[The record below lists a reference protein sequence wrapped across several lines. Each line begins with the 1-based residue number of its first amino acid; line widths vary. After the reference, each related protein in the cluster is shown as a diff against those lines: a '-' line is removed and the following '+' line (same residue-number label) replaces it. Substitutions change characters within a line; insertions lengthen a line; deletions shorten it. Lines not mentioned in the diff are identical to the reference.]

1 MKITGLE
8 IEQFGPWN
16 ELSLPIAHDGLTVIS
31 GANESG
37 KSALRRFIRGVLFG
51 FAAEEAHGVEPW
63 SRRRPSI
70 GALRI
75 RHRGRLLEIRRAAHE
90 GGQGSVSSRWLAPV
104 NAPATHSSSLIE
116 HCDWEIEDDVESEST
131 HEDTPTTLPLTDA
144 LSEVLG
150 DLPEKLFD
158 QVFSLGLRELHELA
172 NLADDEVARAIHG
185 ETLGPFGQTL
195 LGARDEMSDDAAR
208 LWDTARQ
215 NALPQLLTR
224 YEQLSDQIATQEQRL
239 HRYGEV
245 VRLRRH
251 HEQRLTELQSRRS
264 QVQES
269 LRGFTHIERVWLPW
283 QRLRNLQ
290 AELLR
295 LPRIDDFPEGG
306 IARFDL
312 IEQDLQTALKCREA
326 LIGEAKQFHRDAKKV
341 SVPRELRRCSAAM
354 RGLLDQREHTG
365 RVEER
370 ARAVHATAKSK
381 KEILDAAVQSLG
393 ANWTVA
399 KLEALDTSVA
409 AHYRLVEKARLFR
422 RAVSKR
428 NKWKQRLI
436 QLSQLCQQQSD
447 ELDAAAKKLD
457 GLSLEG
463 ALRRARQRRAA
474 PLAIP
479 IARAVSMISTDDP
492 EIEHLHS
499 RIIELEQRRV
509 SISRQLERLEP
520 RLILPKWVLGV
531 LAFFAVGGIVLALLG
546 LATGFSSNVIAG
558 AAYALL
564 GTVCGGLALS
574 LKLHFEQQVRDSLDA
589 MNDELRENEA
599 RLREARETWQTLT
612 GAESQI
618 SNLKF
623 EISNP
628 ESEISNFITQISNL
642 PAQIA
647 SGSGEQS
654 VGLNANGLLSQ
665 PNREDE
671 LTVEELE
678 HLIELKREFA
688 SNQQKRAPR
697 RDRHEAAAQ
706 ELTTARQ
713 AWCETLTQL
722 GLPESVR
729 VSETFDLWQRLAA
742 ANELLKAFQTVE
754 ADFKRHL
761 ETVQTTRSRIVE
773 ILHRLNRRDLE
784 QRTTA
789 EVFQVW
795 DQDLQQLTATL
806 QERLRLRRE
815 ERRRRAEAAEYS
827 EKIDDLRLQRSA
839 LLRQGCATDRTD
851 YSRRAIIV
859 ERHEQLLDQMDATKE
874 ELAEVGRTNPELA
887 IVEDDLMRFD
897 ASQHAT
903 TLTNL
908 RHEAQEI
915 DDEIE
920 QLHEELGRARQEIEQ
935 LEADDEPS
943 DWLLDRE
950 IVRSQI
956 TAVAEEWLA
965 DEWTGQALDGIRT
978 RYERICQPGIL
989 AAASRYF
996 ARLTSGKY
1004 RTLWTPLRHRS
1015 LRVDDAAGTTW
1026 RLDQLSGSTRELLL
1040 LAIRLAL
1047 IDDFSRRGVDLPLL
1061 LDDVLLTLDPAR
1073 AAVAAGELVEFAQR
1087 GHQVLFFTC
1096 HPHLTSLFTNAGC
1109 ANLRL
1114 SQFAGTSER
1123 LAG

>member
-16 ELSLPIAHDGLTVIS
+16 ELSLPIAHEGLTVIA

-51 FAAEEAHGVEPW
+51 FPSEEPRGFEPW
-63 SRRRPSI
+63 SRRRPNI
-70 GALRI
+70 GALRV
-75 RHRGRLLEIRRAAHE
+75 RHRGRLLEIRRAAHD
-90 GGQGSVSSRWLAPV
+90 GGQGLVSSRWLAPA
-104 NAPATHSSSLIE
+104 NAPTTHGSSLIE
-116 HCDWEIEDDVESEST
+116 HCDWELEDEAESESA
-131 HEDTPTTLPLTDA
+131 HDYAATTLPLTDA

-158 QVFSLGLRELHELA
+158 QVFSLGLRELHELS

-195 LGARDEMSDDAAR
+195 LGARDEMSDNAAR

-215 NALPQLLTR
+215 NALPQLLAR
-224 YEQLSDQIATQEQRL
+224 YEQLSDQIAAQEKRL
-239 HRYGEV
+239 HRYGEL

-251 HEQRLTELQSRRS
+251 HERRLAELQSRRS

-269 LRGFTHIERVWLPW
+269 LRGFTHIERVWMPW

-306 IARFDL
+306 IARFDH
-312 IEQDLQTALKCREA
+312 IEQELQTALKCREA

-341 SVPRELRRCSAAM
+341 AVPRELRRCSAAM

-370 ARAVHATAKSK
+370 ARAAHATAKSQ
-381 KEILDAAVQSLG
+381 KEKLEAAVQSLG
-393 ANWTVA
+393 ADWTLA

-409 AHYRLVEKARLFR
+409 AHYRLVEKARQFR

-436 QLSQLCQQQSD
+436 HLSQLCQQQSD

-457 GLSLEG
+457 GISLES
-463 ALRRARQRRAA
+463 ALRRARQRRAT
-474 PLAIP
+474 PNAIP
-479 IARAVSMISTDDP
+479 IARALSTISSEDP

-509 SISRQLERLEP
+509 SISRQIERLEP

-531 LAFFAVGGIVLALLG
+531 LGFFAVGGIVLALLG
-546 LATGFSSNVIAG
+546 LATGFSSNAIAG

-589 MNDELRENEA
+589 MSDELRENEA
-599 RLREARETWQTLT
+599 RLRESRETWQTLT
-612 GAESQI
+612 GAESNSSRHTPCADASAHGMCGLQI
-618 SNLKF
+618 
-623 EISNP
+623 
-628 ESEISNFITQISNL
+628 
-642 PAQIA
+642 
-647 SGSGEQS
+647 GSGEQS
-654 VGLNANGLLSQ
+654 VGLNSNGLLSHST
-665 PNREDE
+665 PEDE
-671 LTVEELE
+671 FNVEELE
-678 HLIELKREFA
+678 RLIELKRDLA

-697 RDRHEAAAQ
+697 RDRHDAAAQ
-706 ELTTARQ
+706 ELTAARQ

-742 ANELLKAFQTVE
+742 ANELLKAFQSAE

-789 EVFQVW
+789 EVFQIW
-795 DQDLQQLTATL
+795 DQELQQLTATL

-827 EKIDDLRLQRSA
+827 EKIEDLRLQRSA
-839 LLRQGCATDRTD
+839 LLRQGCATDRDD
-851 YSRRAIIV
+851 YARRAIIV
-859 ERHEQLLDQMDATKE
+859 ERHHELLDQIDATKE
-874 ELAEVGRTNPELA
+874 ELSSAGRIHPELA
-887 IVEDDLMRFD
+887 IVEDDLARFD
-897 ASQHAT
+897 ASQHAAQ
-903 TLTNL
+903 LTNL
-908 RHEAQEI
+908 RREAQEA

-920 QLHEELGRARQEIEQ
+920 RLHEELGRARHEIEQ
-935 LEADDEPS
+935 LETDDEPC

-956 TAVAEEWLA
+956 TTLAEEWLA
-965 DEWTGQALDGIRT
+965 DEWAGQAIDGIRA

-996 ARLTSGKY
+996 ARLTAGKY

-1015 LRVDDAAGTTW
+1015 LRVDDATGTTW

-1073 AAVAAGELVEFAQR
+1073 AAVAASELIDFAKS

-1114 SQFAGTSER
+1114 SQFSNATER

>member
-1114 SQFAGTSER
+1114 SQFAGKSER